1 MLRTTMR
8 SARTW
13 RWAKTRRWV
22 GQFSG
27 PASLSPSRSCLGY
40 TTITSGYDLRKAQDI
55 QNAASQDNVTGYRFD
70 RTKLHGVGTSAVSSA
85 IVKFPCPTGPPKLP

>member
-1 MLRTTMR
+1 MNEKTTMR

-13 RWAKTRRWV
+13 RWAETRRWV

-40 TTITSGYDLRKAQDI
+40 TTITSGYDFRKAQERLDE
-55 QNAASQDNVTGYRFD
+55 
-70 RTKLHGVGTSAVSSA
+70 KLR
-85 IVKFPCPTGPPKLP
+85 GPVPHSVRALLNPGLALRE